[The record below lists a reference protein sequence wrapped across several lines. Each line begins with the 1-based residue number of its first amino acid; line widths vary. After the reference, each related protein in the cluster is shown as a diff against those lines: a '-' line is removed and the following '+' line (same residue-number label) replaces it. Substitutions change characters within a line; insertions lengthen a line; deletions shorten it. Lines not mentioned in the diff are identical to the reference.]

1 MNKILQFMIQKKG
14 WILLIIVV
22 FAGTF
27 FAFRSVAPNP
37 VPTTQKQKLL
47 AAIGMLL
54 QEQHY
59 SPKPLNDAFSKEV
72 FKKYLEELDGDKSL
86 FLKADIDALKK
97 YEITLDDEIKA
108 TQELQFLPAINS
120 IYDNRLGEIIAIYK
134 NTLSKPFDFKVDETL
149 ITNSE
154 KINYATNEAERKDRW
169 RKRLKYLT
177 LERYTNLIEDRSKS
191 KVDSVINKTDSQL
204 ELDARNSVLRALDR
218 TYNRIK
224 LRFNEDER
232 FNAFINVITNAMDP
246 HSDYFAPVEKRA
258 FDEQMS
264 GRFYGIGAQL
274 QEQQDGTIKIMS
286 LVPGGPAFKSGEIIV
301 NDVIVKVGQG
311 GKDEMVDVTGFD
323 VTDAV
328 KLIRGNKGTEVKLT
342 LKKSDGT
349 YKTVS
354 ILRDEIVQDEGFAR
368 SVIVKNNDKKIGY
381 IMLPD
386 FYANFEDPKG
396 ARSSVDVA
404 REVEKL
410 KEEKVDGIVIDLRN
424 NGGGSLYEVIQMVGL
439 FIKQGPV
446 VQVRDRDGR
455 SMVMDDKDQSVLY
468 DGPLAVMVN
477 EFSASASEIFAAAI
491 QDYKRGIIVGSTS
504 TYGKGTVQRSV
515 PLGKRLDFFS
525 DRTEFGSVKLTF
537 QKFYRVNGGSTQL
550 KGVESDIVL
559 PDIYELSKYRE
570 KENKTALPWDEITK
584 APIQVYGGFEGVIN
598 QEKEKIKLDT
608 TFNKIKN
615 SVELLSKTNDAPINL
630 QIDKYKMAQKQLR
643 ATSAQI
649 NNLIKLK
656 DSMNVT
662 VLKVDYEKFYNN
674 AYKTKQDVY
683 QDWLKRIKTDLYI
696 NESVKIVSN
705 MINSQNPIAV
715 IRK

>member
-1 MNKILQFMIQKKG
+1 MIQKKG
-14 WILLIIVV
+14 WLLLIIVV
-22 FAGTF
+22 FAGSF
-27 FAFRSVAPNP
+27 FAFRSVIPNP

-59 SPKPLNDAFSKEV
+59 SPKPINDAFSKEV

-86 FLKADIDALKK
+86 FLKSDIDALKK
-97 YEITLDDEIKA
+97 YELTIDDEIKA
-108 TQELQFLPAINS
+108 TQDLQFLPAINT
-120 IYDNRLGEIIAIYK
+120 IYDKRIVEIIVIYK
-134 NTLSKPFDFKVDETL
+134 NILSKPFDFKVDETL
-149 ITNSE
+149 ITNPE
-154 KINYATNEAERKDRW
+154 KINYATNEAERKDKW

-177 LERYTNLIEDRSKS
+177 LERYTNLIDDRSKS
-191 KVDSVINKTDSQL
+191 KVDSIINKTDTQL
-204 ELDARNSVLRALDR
+204 EVDARNSVLRALDR

-224 LRFNEDER
+224 VRFNEDER

-274 QEQQDGTIKIMS
+274 QEQQDGSIKILS
-286 LVPGGPAFKSGEIIV
+286 LVPGGPAFKSGEVIA

-381 IMLPD
+381 ILLPD

-404 REVEKL
+404 KEVEKL

-468 DGPLAVMVN
+468 EGPLAVMVN

-550 KGVESDIVL
+550 KGVESDVVL

-584 APIQVYGGFEGVIN
+584 APIQAYSGFESVIN

-615 SVELLSKTNDAPINL
+615 NVELLSKTNDAPINL
-630 QIDKYKMAQKQLR
+630 QIDKYKTAQKQLR

-649 NNLIKLK
+649 NSLIKLK
-656 DSMNVT
+656 DSLNVS
-662 VLKVDYEKFYNN
+662 VLKVDYDKFYNN

-683 QDWLKRIKTDLYI
+683 QDWLKRIRTDLYI
-696 NESVKIVSN
+696 DETVKIVSN
-705 MINSQNPIAV
+705 MIASQNPIAV
-715 IRK
+715 IKK

>member
-1 MNKILQFMIQKKG
+1 MIQKKG

-22 FAGTF
+22 FAGAF
-27 FAFRSVAPNP
+27 FAFRHVAPNP

-86 FLKADIDALKK
+86 FLKSDIDGFKK
-97 YEITLDDEIKA
+97 YELTLDDEIKA
-108 TQELQFLPAINS
+108 TQDLQFLPAINI
-120 IYDNRLGEIIAIYK
+120 IYDKRIEEVIGIYK
-134 NTLSKPFDFKVDETL
+134 NILSKPFDFKVDETL
-149 ITNSE
+149 ITNPE
-154 KINYATNEAERKDRW
+154 KLNYATSDVERKDRW

-177 LERYTNLIEDRSKS
+177 LERYTNLIDDRGKS
-191 KVDSVINKTDSQL
+191 KVDSVLKKTDVQL

-224 LRFNEDER
+224 VRFNEDER
-232 FNAFINVITNAMDP
+232 FNQFINVITNAMDP

-286 LVPGGPAFKSGEIIV
+286 LVPGGPAFKSGDIIV

-354 ILRDEIVQDEGFAR
+354 LLRDEIVQDEGFAR
-368 SVIVKNNDKKIGY
+368 SVIVKNNNKKIGY
-381 IMLPD
+381 ILLPD

-404 REVEKL
+404 KEVEKL
-410 KEEKVDGIVIDLRN
+410 KAENVDGIVIDLRN

-550 KGVESDIVL
+550 KGVESDVVL
-559 PDIYELSKYRE
+559 PDIYELSKFRE
-570 KENKTALPWDEITK
+570 KENKTALPWDEISK
-584 APIQVYGGFEGVIN
+584 APIQSYGGFESVIN
-598 QEKEKIKLDT
+598 QEKAKIKADT

-630 QIDKYKMAQKQLR
+630 QIDKYKIAQKQLR

-656 DSMNVT
+656 DSMNVS
-662 VLKVDYEKFYNN
+662 VLKVDYDKFYNN

-696 NESVKIVSN
+696 NETVKIVSD
-705 MINSQNPIAV
+705 IIASLNPVAV
-715 IRK
+715 IKK

>member
-1 MNKILQFMIQKKG
+1 MNKIVAFMIQKKG
-14 WILLIIVV
+14 WVLFIVLA
-22 FAGTF
+22 FAGAF
-27 FAFRSVAPNP
+27 FAFRGVNPNP

-47 AAIGMLL
+47 AAIGQLL

-59 SPKPLNDAFSKEV
+59 SPKPINDAFSKEI
-72 FKKYLEELDGDKSL
+72 FKKFIAELDGDKSL

-97 YEITLDDEIKA
+97 YETSIDDELKA
-108 TQELQFLPAINS
+108 NSELKFVPAINA
-120 IYDNRLGEIIAIYK
+120 IYDKRTAEVISIYK
-134 NTLSKPFDFKVDETL
+134 NILSKPFDFKVDETL
-149 ITNSE
+149 ITDPE
-154 KINYATNEAERKDRW
+154 KLAYPATDAERKDRW
-169 RKRLKYLT
+169 RKRLKLLT
-177 LERYTNLIEDRSKS
+177 LERFTNLQEERSKS
-191 KVDSVINKTDSQL
+191 KVDSIINKTDAQL
-204 ELDARNSVLRALDR
+204 EIEARTSVLRALDR

-224 LRFNEDER
+224 VKFTEDER
-232 FNAFINVITNAMDP
+232 FNTYINVITNAMDP

-264 GRFYGIGAQL
+264 NSFYGIGAQL

-286 LVPGGPAFKSGEIIV
+286 LVPGGPAFKSGEV
-301 NDVIVKVGQG
+301 SVGDVIVKVGQG
-311 GKDEMVDVTGFD
+311 GKDEMVDIAGYD

-328 KLIRGNKGTEVKLT
+328 KLIRGNKGSEVKLMF
-342 LKKSDGT
+342 KKADGT

-354 ILRDEIVQDEGFAR
+354 IVREKIDTDEGLAR
-368 SVIVKNNDKKIGY
+368 SVIVNKGDKKIGY

-404 REVEKL
+404 KEVVKL

-446 VQVRDRDGR
+446 VQVRDRDGK
-455 SMVMDDKDQSVLY
+455 SMVMDDRDQNVLY

-491 QDYKRGIIVGSTS
+491 QDYKRGVIVGSTS
-504 TYGKGTVQRSV
+504 TYGKGTVQRNV
-515 PLGKRLDFFS
+515 PLGKRLDYFS

-570 KENKTALPWDEITK
+570 KENKSALPWDEITK
-584 APIQVYGGFEGVIN
+584 APIQPYDGFASVIN
-598 QEKEKIKLDT
+598 AEKQKLKFDT
-608 TFNKIKN
+608 TFNLIKT
-615 SVELLSKTNDAPINL
+615 SVELLAKSNDEPINL
-630 QIDKYKMAQKQLR
+630 QIDKYKAAQKELR
-643 ATSAQI
+643 ATSSKI
-649 NNLIKLK
+649 SSLIKLK
-656 DSMNVT
+656 DSLDIS
-662 VLKVDYEKFYNN
+662 VLKPDYDKFYNN
-674 AYKTKQDVY
+674 PYKTKQDVY

-696 NESVKIVSN
+696 DETVKIVSN
-705 MINSQNPIAV
+705 MIAAQNPV
-715 IRK
+715 VTTK

>member
-1 MNKILQFMIQKKG
+1 MIQKKG

-22 FAGTF
+22 FAGAF
-27 FAFRSVAPNP
+27 FAFRHVAPNP

-86 FLKADIDALKK
+86 FLKSDIDGFKK
-97 YEITLDDEIKA
+97 YELTLDDEIKA
-108 TQELQFLPAINS
+108 TQDLQFLPAINI
-120 IYDNRLGEIIAIYK
+120 IYDKRIEEVIGIYK
-134 NTLSKPFDFKVDETL
+134 NILSKPFDFKVDETL
-149 ITNSE
+149 ITNPE
-154 KINYATNEAERKDRW
+154 KLNYATSDVERKDRW

-177 LERYTNLIEDRSKS
+177 LERYTNLIDDRSKS
-191 KVDSVINKTDSQL
+191 KVDSVLKKTDVQL

-224 LRFNEDER
+224 VRFNEDER
-232 FNAFINVITNAMDP
+232 FNQFINVITNAMDP

-286 LVPGGPAFKSGEIIV
+286 LVPGGPAFKSGDIIV

-354 ILRDEIVQDEGFAR
+354 LLRDEIVQDEGFAR
-368 SVIVKNNDKKIGY
+368 SVIVKNNNKKIGY
-381 IMLPD
+381 ILLPD

-404 REVEKL
+404 KEVEKL
-410 KEEKVDGIVIDLRN
+410 KAENVDGIVIDLRN

-550 KGVESDIVL
+550 KGVESDVVL
-559 PDIYELSKYRE
+559 PDIYELSKFRE
-570 KENKTALPWDEITK
+570 KENKTALPWDEISK
-584 APIQVYGGFEGVIN
+584 APIQSYGGFESVIN
-598 QEKEKIKLDT
+598 QEKAKIKADT

-630 QIDKYKMAQKQLR
+630 QIDKYKIAQKQLR

-656 DSMNVT
+656 DSMNVS
-662 VLKVDYEKFYNN
+662 VLKVDYDKFYNN

-696 NESVKIVSN
+696 NETVKIVSD
-705 MINSQNPIAV
+705 IIASLNPVAV
-715 IRK
+715 IKK

>member
-1 MNKILQFMIQKKG
+1 MIQKKG
-14 WILLIIVV
+14 WVLLIVLA
-22 FAGTF
+22 FAGAF
-27 FAFRSVAPNP
+27 FAFKGVSPNP

-47 AAIGMLL
+47 AAIGQLL
-54 QEQHY
+54 EEQHY
-59 SPKPLNDAFSKEV
+59 SPKPLNDAFSKEI
-72 FKKYLEELDGDKSL
+72 FKKYIEELDGDKSL
-86 FLKADIDALKK
+86 FLKSDIEALKK
-97 YEITLDDEIKA
+97 YENTIDDEIKA
-108 TQELQFLPAINS
+108 TTELKFVPAVNT
-120 IYDNRLGEIIAIYK
+120 IYDKRTAEVIGIYK
-134 NTLSKPFDFKVDETL
+134 NILSKPFDFKVDETL
-149 ITNSE
+149 ITDPD
-154 KINYATNEAERKDRW
+154 KIGYAANEADRKDRW
-169 RKRLKYLT
+169 RKRLKFLT
-177 LERYTNLIEDRSKS
+177 LERYTNLLDERSKS
-191 KVDSVINKTDSQL
+191 KVDSITNKTDIQL
-204 ELDARNSVLRALDR
+204 EAEARNSVLKALDR

-224 LRFNEDER
+224 VKFTEDER
-232 FNAFINVITNAMDP
+232 FNTFINVITNAMDP

-274 QEQQDGTIKIMS
+274 QEQQDGSIKIMS
-286 LVPGGPAFKSGEIIV
+286 LVPGGPAFKNGEIAV

-311 GKDEMVDVTGFD
+311 DKDEMVDISGFD

-342 LKKSDGT
+342 LKKTDGT
-349 YKTVS
+349 YKTIA

-368 SVIVKNNDKKIGY
+368 SVVVNNGDKKIGY
-381 IMLPD
+381 ILLPD

-404 REVEKL
+404 KEVEKL
-410 KEEKVDGIVIDLRN
+410 KAEKVDGIVIDLRN

-446 VQVRDRDGR
+446 VQVRDRDGK
-455 SMVMDDKDQSVLY
+455 SMVMDDRDQSVLY

-491 QDYKRGIIVGSTS
+491 QDYKRGVIVGSTS

-515 PLGKRLDFFS
+515 PLGKRLDYFS

-570 KENKTALPWDEITK
+570 KENKSALPWDEITK
-584 APIQVYGGFEGVIN
+584 APIQSYPGFDDVIN
-598 QEKEKIKLDT
+598 AEKQKLKIDT
-608 TFNKIKN
+608 TFNMIKS
-615 SVELLSKTNDAPINL
+615 SVELLAKSNDAPINL
-630 QIDKYKMAQKQLR
+630 QIEKYKIAQKQLK
-643 ATSAQI
+643 ATSTQI
-649 NNLIKLK
+649 NSLIKLK
-656 DSMNVT
+656 DSMDVV
-662 VLKVDYEKFYNN
+662 VLKSDYDKFYNN
-674 AYKTKQDVY
+674 PYKTKQDMY

-696 NESVKIVSN
+696 DETVKIVSD
-705 MINSQNPIAV
+705 MIASKNPVVLA
-715 IRK
+715 K

>member
-1 MNKILQFMIQKKG
+1 MIQKKG
-14 WILLIIVV
+14 WLLLIVVV
-22 FAGTF
+22 FAGIF
-27 FAFRSVAPNP
+27 FAFRSITPNP
-37 VPTTQKQKLL
+37 IPTTQKQKLL

-59 SPKPLNDAFSKEV
+59 SPKPLNDAFSKEI
-72 FKKYLEELDGDKSL
+72 FKKYLDELDGDKSL
-86 FLKADIDALKK
+86 FLKTDIDALKK
-97 YEITLDDEIKA
+97 YELTIDDEIKA
-108 TQELQFLPAINS
+108 TQDLQFLPAINA
-120 IYDNRLGEIIAIYK
+120 IYDKRIVEIISIYK
-134 NTLSKPFDFKVDETL
+134 NILSKPFDFRVDETL

-154 KINYATNEAERKDRW
+154 KINYANNEAERKDRW

-177 LERYTNLIEDRSKS
+177 LERYTNLLDDRSKS
-191 KVDSVINKTDSQL
+191 KVDSVIKKTDIQL
-204 ELDARNSVLRALDR
+204 EVVARNSVLKALDR

-224 LRFNEDER
+224 VRFNEDER
-232 FNAFINVITNAMDP
+232 FNAFINVITNLMDP

-286 LVPGGPAFKSGEIIV
+286 LVPGGPAFKSGDIIV

-311 GKDEMVDVTGFD
+311 GNDEMVDVTGFD

-328 KLIRGNKGTEVKLT
+328 KLIRGNKSTEVKLT

-368 SVIVKNNDKKIGY
+368 SVIVKRNDKKIGY

-410 KEEKVDGIVIDLRN
+410 KEENVDGIVIDLRN

-455 SMVMDDKDQSVLY
+455 NMVMDDKDQSVLY

-570 KENKTALPWDEITK
+570 KENKAALPWDEITK
-584 APIQVYGGFEGVIN
+584 APILTYNGFEGVIN
-598 QEKEKIKLDT
+598 EEKEKIKLDT
-608 TFNKIKN
+608 TFNMIKN
-615 SVELLSKTNDAPINL
+615 NVELLSKTNDAPINL
-630 QIDKYKMAQKQLR
+630 QIDKYKTAQKQLR
-643 ATSAQI
+643 ATSTQI
-649 NNLIKLK
+649 NSLIKLK
-656 DSMNVT
+656 DSMNVS
-662 VLKVDYEKFYNN
+662 VLKVDYDKFYNN

-683 QDWLKRIKTDLYI
+683 QDWIKRIKTDLYI
-696 NESVKIVSN
+696 NETVKIVSN
-705 MINSQNPIAV
+705 MIASQNPVAV
-715 IRK
+715 IKK

>member
-1 MNKILQFMIQKKG
+1 MIQKKG
-14 WILLIIVV
+14 WLLLIIVV
-22 FAGTF
+22 FAGAF
-27 FAFRSVAPNP
+27 FAFRSVTPNP

-47 AAIGMLL
+47 VAIGMLL
-54 QEQHY
+54 EEQHY
-59 SPKPLNDAFSKEV
+59 SPKPINDAFSKEV
-72 FKKYLEELDGDKSL
+72 FKKYIEELDGDKSL
-86 FLKADIDALKK
+86 FLKSDIDALKK
-97 YEITLDDEIKA
+97 YELTIDDEIKA
-108 TQELQFLPAINS
+108 TQDLQFLPAINS
-120 IYDNRLGEIIAIYK
+120 IYDKRIVEIIAIYK
-134 NTLSKPFDFKVDETL
+134 NILSKPFDFKVDESL
-149 ITNSE
+149 ITNPE
-154 KINYATNEAERKDRW
+154 KINYATNEAERKDKW

-177 LERYTNLIEDRSKS
+177 LERYTNLIDDRSKS
-191 KVDSVINKTDSQL
+191 KVDSIINKTDTQL
-204 ELDARNSVLRALDR
+204 EADARNSVLRALDR

-224 LRFNEDER
+224 VRFNEDER

-274 QEQQDGTIKIMS
+274 QEQQDGSIKILS
-286 LVPGGPAFKSGEIIV
+286 LVPGGPAFKNGEVIA

-349 YKTVS
+349 YKTVA

-368 SVIVKNNDKKIGY
+368 SVIIKNKDKKIGY
-381 IMLPD
+381 ILLPD

-404 REVEKL
+404 KEVEKL

-550 KGVESDIVL
+550 KGVESDVVL

-584 APIQVYGGFEGVIN
+584 APIQAYGGFQDVIN
-598 QEKEKIKLDT
+598 QENEKMKLDT

-630 QIDKYKMAQKQLR
+630 QIDKYKTAQKQLR

-649 NNLIKLK
+649 NSLIKLK
-656 DSMNVT
+656 DSMNVS
-662 VLKVDYEKFYNN
+662 VLKVDYDKFYNN

-696 NESVKIVSN
+696 DETVKIVSS
-705 MINSQNPIAV
+705 MIASQNPIAV
-715 IRK
+715 IKK

>member
-1 MNKILQFMIQKKG
+1 MIQKKG
-14 WILLIIVV
+14 WVLFIVLA
-22 FAGTF
+22 FAGAF
-27 FAFRSVAPNP
+27 FAFRGVSPNP

-47 AAIGMLL
+47 AAIGQLL

-59 SPKPLNDAFSKEV
+59 SPKALNDAFSKVV
-72 FKKYLEELDGDKSL
+72 FKKFIEELDGDKSL
-86 FLKADIDALKK
+86 FLKSDIDALKK
-97 YEITLDDEIKA
+97 YENNIDDEIKA
-108 TQELQFLPAINS
+108 SSDLKFVPAINAM
-120 IYDNRLGEIIAIYK
+120 YDKRTTEVINIYK
-134 NTLSKPFDFKVDETL
+134 NVLSKPFDFKVDETL
-149 ITNSE
+149 VTDPK
-154 KINYATNEAERKDRW
+154 KIGYASNDAERKDRW
-169 RKRLKYLT
+169 RKRLKLLT
-177 LERYTNLIEDRSKS
+177 LERFTNLQEDRSKS
-191 KVDSVINKTDSQL
+191 KVDSIINKTDTQL
-204 ELDARNSVLRALDR
+204 EVEARSSVLRALDR
-218 TYNRIK
+218 NYNRIK
-224 LRFNEDER
+224 VKFTEDER
-232 FNAFINVITNAMDP
+232 FNAYINVITNAMDP

-274 QEQQDGTIKIMS
+274 QEQQDGSIKIMS
-286 LVPGGPAFKSGEIIV
+286 LVPGGPAFKSGEIMV

-311 GKDEMVDVTGFD
+311 GKDEMVDISGYE

-342 LKKSDGT
+342 LKKADGT
-349 YKTVS
+349 YKTVA

-368 SVIVKNNDKKIGY
+368 SVVVKNGDKKIGY

-404 REVEKL
+404 KEVVKL

-446 VQVRDRDGR
+446 VQVRDRDGK
-455 SMVMDDKDQSVLY
+455 SMVMDDRDQSVLY

-515 PLGKRLDFFS
+515 PLGKRLDYFS

-570 KENKTALPWDEITK
+570 KENKSALPWDEITK
-584 APIQVYGGFEGVIN
+584 APIQPYNGFANVISAEN
-598 QEKEKIKLDT
+598 QKIKFDT
-608 TFNKIKN
+608 TFNLIKT
-615 SVELLSKTNDAPINL
+615 SVEQLAKNNDAPINL
-630 QIDKYKMAQKQLR
+630 QIDKYKAAQKQLR
-643 ATSAQI
+643 ATSNQI
-649 NNLIKLK
+649 TSLIKLK
-656 DSMNVT
+656 DSLDIA
-662 VLKVDYEKFYNN
+662 VLKPDYDKFYNN
-674 AYKTKQDVY
+674 PYKTKQDVY

-696 NESVKIVSN
+696 NETVKIVSN
-705 MINSQNPIAV
+705 MITSQNPV
-715 IRK
+715 VTTK